1 MKKTQL
7 AKLGLTLGLVAAVG
21 VGGTMAL
28 LSAKTDIVTNTF
40 TVGNNLENS
49 DLKLDEWPLQK
60 DNKTANTAAGA
71 RVTGLDF
78 EDLMPLDIR
87 DKDPMV
93 QIKTD
98 AADCYVFVNVTG
110 LDELKALDVTV
121 DWNDSWRKLDGNN
134 DIKNGVY
141 YYAKEATEP
150 GEKVNVVK
158 PKELPDNGAGILKAD
173 GFGELPALFTQVTVG
188 KNSTIC
194 NSEGAKFKIKA
205 IACAIQEANIDS
217 VDEAKKHFPTGFVDA
232 FKVQ

>member
-49 DLKLDEWPLQK
+49 DLKLDEWPLGS
-60 DNKTANTAAGA
+60 DNKTANTAADA
-71 RVTGLDF
+71 RVTGLNF
-78 EDLMPLDIR
+78 TDLMPLDIR

-98 AADCYVFVNVTG
+98 AADCYVFVKVTG
-110 LDELKALDVTV
+110 LDELKDLDVTV
-121 DWNDSWRKLDGNN
+121 NWNNSWKKLDGN
-134 DIKNGVY
+134 DTTKNGVY
-141 YYAKEATEP
+141 YYAKEATKE
-150 GEKVNVVK
+150 GEKANVVK

-173 GFGELPALFTQVTVG
+173 GFGELPALFTQVTVDE
-188 KNSTIC
+188 NSTIC
-194 NSEGAKFKIKA
+194 DSEGEQFEIKA
-205 IACAIQEANIDS
+205 IACAVQEANIDS
-217 VDEAKKHFPTGFVDA
+217 VSDAASHFPSEFANA
-232 FKVQ
+232 FEVQ